1 MAPSCWTALET
12 LEELK
17 GNSIYV
23 LPVKPDTLKQSW
35 RRLVKRTGINDLRFH
50 DLRHEAISRLLEV
63 GLTIPEA
70 ASVSGHKTASML
82 MRYAHPDP
90 AKVRQKMMQ

>member
-1 MAPSCWTALET
+1 MANSGIEWIDLTFDFCVRLLYQAAAILGMSY
-12 LEELK
+12 EEINVWLFVF
-17 GNSIYV
+17 I
-23 LPVKPDTLKQSW
+23 LPGLLS
-35 RRLVKRTGINDLRFH
+35 
-50 DLRHEAISRLLEV
+50 RHEAISRLLEV

>member
-1 MAPSCWTALET
+1 MSGQGGAVFYSAQLPGFFSGVKSLS
-12 LEELK
+12 
-17 GNSIYV
+17 NSAGLYRQKFSG
-23 LPVKPDTLKQSW
+23 LQK
-35 RRLVKRTGINDLRFH
+35 
-50 DLRHEAISRLLEV
+50 
-63 GLTIPEA
+63 GLTIPEV